1 MKFYDLNAAYS
12 LAQTLYG
19 VEPSPTDFEDIA
31 LNAWTLINNK
41 HTRLYK
47 YVGDT
52 ENHELPLPCNV
63 DIIES
68 VHIPIEDAQMTSN
81 KTVFNSIETL
91 FIENYINCWKR
102 IDDPYYNVGKL
113 VKYKEGD
120 NTLYFTRDYKRVM
133 VIYHGILVNDETGLP
148 MITDKE
154 MQAIAAYVGFAL
166 LYRES
171 FIKRDKNLMQMAMQV
186 KQEWLRACTAARV
199 PEHLSQNDM
208 DKILDASVRWDRKQY
223 GKSIK
228 PIL

>member
-1 MKFYDLNAAYS
+1 MQFYDLNSAYS
-12 LAQTLYG
+12 LANTLYG
-19 VEPSPTDFEDIA
+19 VDPSPTTFEDIA
-31 LNAWTLINNK
+31 INAWLLINNK

-52 ENHELPLPCNV
+52 VEHQLALPCNV

-68 VHIPIEDAQMTSN
+68 VHLPIEDAQMTSN

-102 IDDPYYNVGKL
+102 IDDPYYHTGKL

-120 NTLYFTRDYKRVM
+120 NTLYFTRDYKRVL
-133 VIYHGILVNDETGLP
+133 VIYHGILVNEETGLP

-154 MQAIAAYVGFAL
+154 MQAIATYLGYAMLYKEAL
-166 LYRES
+166 Q
-171 FIKRDKNLMQMAMQV
+171 KRDKNLMQIALQIQ
-186 KQEWLRACTAARV
+186 QEWKRACSAARV
-199 PEHLSQNDM
+199 PEHFSQNDM

-223 GKSIK
+223 SKSMK
-228 PIL
+228 AIL

>member
-1 MKFYDLNAAYS
+1 
-12 LAQTLYG
+12 
-19 VEPSPTDFEDIA
+19 
-31 LNAWTLINNK
+31 
-41 HTRLYK
+41 
-47 YVGDT
+47 
-52 ENHELPLPCNV
+52 
-63 DIIES
+63 
-68 VHIPIEDAQMTSN
+68 
-81 KTVFNSIETL
+81 
-91 FIENYINCWKR
+91 
-102 IDDPYYNVGKL
+102 
-113 VKYKEGD
+113 
-120 NTLYFTRDYKRVM
+120 M

-171 FIKRDKNLMQMAMQV
+171 LQKRDANLMKMAMQV

>member
-12 LAQTLYG
+12 LANTLYG
-19 VEPSPTDFEDIA
+19 VDPSPTDFEDIA
-31 LNAWTLINNK
+31 LNAWILINNK

-47 YVGDT
+47 YIGDT
-52 ENHELPLPCNV
+52 EDHELALPCNV

-102 IDDPYYNVGKL
+102 VDDPYYQTGKL

-154 MQAIAAYVGFAL
+154 MQAIAAYIGFAM
-166 LYRES
+166 LYKES
-171 FIKRDKNLMQMAMQV
+171 LRKKDANLMKMALQV
-186 KQEWLRACTAARV
+186 KQEWLRACSAARV

-208 DKILDASVRWDRKQY
+208 DKILDASVRWDRKLY
-223 GKSIK
+223 GKTMK

>member
-102 IDDPYYNVGKL
+102 IDDPYYQTGKL

-133 VIYHGILVNDETGLP
+133 VIYHGILVNNETGLP

-171 FIKRDKNLMQMAMQV
+171 LQKRDPNLMKMAMQV

-208 DKILDASVRWDRKQY
+208 DKVLDASVRWDRKQY
-223 GKSIK
+223 GKS
-228 PIL
+228 LHSLL

>member
-171 FIKRDKNLMQMAMQV
+171 LQKRDANLMKMAIQV

-223 GKSIK
+223 GKSLK
-228 PIL
+228 SLL

>member
-1 MKFYDLNAAYS
+1 MQFYDLNSVYS
-12 LAQTLYG
+12 LANTLYG
-19 VEPSPTDFEDIA
+19 VDPSPTTFEDIA
-31 LNAWTLINNK
+31 INAWLLINNK

-52 ENHELPLPCNV
+52 VEHQLALPCNV

-68 VHIPIEDAQMTSN
+68 VHLPIEDAQMTSN

-102 IDDPYYNVGKL
+102 IDDPYYHTGKL
-113 VKYKEGD
+113 VKYKEGE
-120 NTLYFTRDYKRVM
+120 NTLYFTRDYKRVL

-154 MQAIAAYVGFAL
+154 MQAIAAYIGYTMIYKEA
-166 LYRES
+166 
-171 FIKRDKNLMQMAMQV
+171 IQKRDKNLMQIALQIQ
-186 KQEWLRACTAARV
+186 QEWKRACSAARV

-223 GKSIK
+223 AKSIK

>member
-12 LAQTLYG
+12 LAQTLYN
-19 VEPSPTDFEDIA
+19 VEPTPTEFEDIA
-31 LNAWTLINNK
+31 LNGWTLINNK

-47 YVGDT
+47 YVSDT
-52 ENHELPLPCNV
+52 IDKQLSLPCNV

-81 KTVFNSIETL
+81 QTVFNSIETL

-102 IDDPYYNVGKL
+102 IDDPYYQTGKL
-113 VKYKEGD
+113 VKYKEGE
-120 NTLYFTRDYKRVM
+120 NTLYFTRDYKKVA
-133 VIYHGILVNDETGLP
+133 VIYHGILVNDDGLP
-148 MITDKE
+148 MITEKE
-154 MQAIAAYVGFAL
+154 LNAIAAYVGYVYIYKMAL
-166 LYRES
+166 RL
-171 FIKRDKNLMQMAMQV
+171 RDKNMTQLALMI
-186 KQEWLRACTAARV
+186 KQDWLKYCSAARV

-208 DKILDASVRWDRKQY
+208 DKVLDASVRWDRKQY

>member
-1 MKFYDLNAAYS
+1 MKLYNLNSAYS
-12 LAQTLYG
+12 LANTLYG
-19 VEPSPTDFEDIA
+19 VDPSPTDFEDIA
-31 LNAWTLINNK
+31 INAWLLINNK

-52 ENHELPLPCNV
+52 VQRELKLPCNV
-63 DIIES
+63 EIIES

-102 IDDPYYNVGKL
+102 IDDPYYQTGKL
-113 VKYKEGD
+113 VKYKEGN
-120 NTLYFTRDYKRVM
+120 NTLYFTRDYKKVI
-133 VIYHGILVNDETGLP
+133 VIYHGILVDSDTGLP

-154 MQAIAAYVGFAL
+154 MQAIAAYIGFAL

-171 FIKRDKNLMQMAMQV
+171 LQKRDKNLMQIALEIEQ
-186 KQEWLRACTAARV
+186 KWKRACTAARI

-223 GKSIK
+223 GKSLK
-228 PIL
+228 SIL

>member
-1 MKFYDLNAAYS
+1 MQFYDLNSVYS
-12 LAQTLYG
+12 LANTLYG
-19 VEPSPTDFEDIA
+19 VDPSPTTFEDIA
-31 LNAWTLINNK
+31 INAWLLINNK

-52 ENHELPLPCNV
+52 VEHQLALPCNV

-68 VHIPIEDAQMTSN
+68 VHLPIEDAQMTSN

-102 IDDPYYNVGKL
+102 IDDPYYHTGKL
-113 VKYKEGD
+113 VKYKEGE
-120 NTLYFTRDYKRVM
+120 NTLYFTRDYKRVL

-154 MQAIAAYVGFAL
+154 MQAIAAYIGYAMI
-166 LYRES
+166 YKEA
-171 FIKRDKNLMQMAMQV
+171 IQKRDKNLMQIALQIQ
-186 KQEWLRACTAARV
+186 QEWKRACSAARV
-199 PEHLSQNDM
+199 SEHLSQNDM

-223 GKSIK
+223 SKSMKSI
-228 PIL
+228 L

>member
-41 HTRLYK
+41 HTRLYR
-47 YVGDT
+47 YIGDT
-52 ENHELPLPCNV
+52 EKHELSLPCNV

-113 VKYKEGD
+113 VKYKEGE

-148 MITDKE
+148 MVTDKE

-171 FIKRDKNLMQMAMQV
+171 LIKRDKNLMQMAMQV

-208 DKILDASVRWDRKQY
+208 DKVLDASVRWDRKQY

>member
-41 HTRLYK
+41 HTRLYR
-47 YVGDT
+47 YIGDT
-52 ENHELPLPCNV
+52 EKHQLVLPCNV

-102 IDDPYYNVGKL
+102 IDDPYYSVGKL
-113 VKYKEGD
+113 VKYKEGE

-171 FIKRDKNLMQMAMQV
+171 LIKRDKNLMQMAMQV

-208 DKILDASVRWDRKQY
+208 DKVLDASVRWDRKQY

>member
-166 LYRES
+166 LYKES
-171 FIKRDKNLMQMAMQV
+171 LIKRDKNLMQMAMQV

-223 GKSIK
+223 GKS
-228 PIL
+228 LHSLL

>member
-102 IDDPYYNVGKL
+102 IDDPYYQTGKL

-133 VIYHGILVNDETGLP
+133 VIYHGILVNNETGLP

-171 FIKRDKNLMQMAMQV
+171 LQKRDPNLMQMAMQI

>member
-133 VIYHGILVNDETGLP
+133 VIYHGILVNNETGLP

-171 FIKRDKNLMQMAMQV
+171 LIKRDKNLMQMAMQV

>member
-1 MKFYDLNAAYS
+1 MKFYDLNATYS

-113 VKYKEGD
+113 VKYKEGN

-171 FIKRDKNLMQMAMQV
+171 LQKRDPNLMKMAIQV

-208 DKILDASVRWDRKQY
+208 DKVLDASVRWDRKQY
-223 GKSIK
+223 GKS
-228 PIL
+228 LHSLL

>member
-171 FIKRDKNLMQMAMQV
+171 LQKRDANLMKMAMQV

>member
-1 MKFYDLNAAYS
+1 MQFYDLNSVYS
-12 LAQTLYG
+12 LANTLYG
-19 VEPSPTDFEDIA
+19 VDPSPTTFEDIA
-31 LNAWTLINNK
+31 INAWLLINNK

-52 ENHELPLPCNV
+52 VEHQLALPCNV

-68 VHIPIEDAQMTSN
+68 VHLPIEDAQMTSN

-102 IDDPYYNVGKL
+102 IDDPYYHTGKL
-113 VKYKEGD
+113 VKYKEGE
-120 NTLYFTRDYKRVM
+120 NTLYFTRDYKRVL

-154 MQAIAAYVGFAL
+154 MQAIAAYIGYAMI
-166 LYRES
+166 YKEA
-171 FIKRDKNLMQMAMQV
+171 IQKRDKNLMQIALQIQ
-186 KQEWLRACTAARV
+186 QEWKRACSAARV

-208 DKILDASVRWDRKQY
+208 DKILDASVRWDRKIY
-223 GKSIK
+223 GKSLHS
-228 PIL
+228 IL

>member
-41 HTRLYK
+41 HTRLYR

-52 ENHELPLPCNV
+52 EKHQLALPCNV

-68 VHIPIEDAQMTSN
+68 VNLPIEDAQMTSN

-91 FIENYINCWKR
+91 FIENYINDWKR
-102 IDDPYYNVGKL
+102 IDDPYYSVGKL
-113 VKYKEGD
+113 VKYKEGE

-166 LYRES
+166 LYKES
-171 FIKRDKNLMQMAMQV
+171 LQKRDKNLMQMAMQV

-208 DKILDASVRWDRKQY
+208 DKVLDASVRWDRKQY
-223 GKSIK
+223 GKS
-228 PIL
+228 LHSLL

>member
-1 MKFYDLNAAYS
+1 MKFYNFNAAYS

-19 VEPSPTDFEDIA
+19 VEPNPNDFEDIA
-31 LNAWTLINNK
+31 LNAWILINNK

-47 YVGDT
+47 YVADT
-52 ENHELPLPCNV
+52 EDKELPLPCNV

-81 KTVFNSIETL
+81 QTVFNSIETL

-102 IDDPYYNVGKL
+102 IDDPYYQVGKL

-120 NTLYFTRDYKRVM
+120 NTLYFTRDYKKVC
-133 VIYHGILVNDETGLP
+133 VIYHGILADEDTGLP

-154 MQAIAAYVGFAL
+154 MNAIAAYVAYSMIFK
-166 LYRES
+166 ES
-171 FIKRDKNLMQMAMQV
+171 LQKRDGNLMKLAQV
-186 KQEWLRACTAARV
+186 IKADWLKYCSAARV

-208 DKILDASVRWDRKQY
+208 DKILDAKVRWDRKQY
-223 GKSIK
+223 SKSLK

>member
-102 IDDPYYNVGKL
+102 IDDPYYHVGKL

-154 MQAIAAYVGFAL
+154 MQAIAAYVGFAI

-171 FIKRDKNLMQMAMQV
+171 LQKRDANLMQIAMQV

-223 GKSIK
+223 GKS
-228 PIL
+228 LHSLL

>member
-1 MKFYDLNAAYS
+1 MKLYDFNSAYS

-41 HTRLYK
+41 HTRLYR

-52 ENHELPLPCNV
+52 IEKQLQLPCNV
-63 DIIES
+63 DVIES

-81 KTVFNSIETL
+81 QTVFNSIETL

-113 VKYKEGD
+113 VKYKEGE

-133 VIYHGILVNDETGLP
+133 VIYHGVLVNDESGLP

-154 MQAIAAYVGFAL
+154 MQAIAAYIGYAII
-166 LYRES
+166 YKES
-171 FIKRDKNLMQMAMQV
+171 LVKRDSNLMKMAQV
-186 KQEWLRACTAARV
+186 LKADWLKYCSAARV

-208 DKILDASVRWDRKQY
+208 DKVLDASVRWDRKQL
-223 GKSIK
+223 GKTFK
-228 PIL
+228 AIL

>member
-41 HTRLYK
+41 HTRLYR
-47 YVGDT
+47 YVEDT
-52 ENHELPLPCNV
+52 EKHQLALPCNV

-102 IDDPYYNVGKL
+102 IDDPYYNIGKL

-154 MQAIAAYVGFAL
+154 MQAIAAYVGFTL
-166 LYRES
+166 LYKES
-171 FIKRDKNLMQMAMQV
+171 LQKRDKNLMQMAMQV

-208 DKILDASVRWDRKQY
+208 DKVLDASVRWDRKQY

>member
-52 ENHELPLPCNV
+52 ENHELSLPCNV

-102 IDDPYYNVGKL
+102 IDDPYYQTGKL

-133 VIYHGILVNDETGLP
+133 VIYHGILVNEETGLP

-171 FIKRDKNLMQMAMQV
+171 LQKRDPNLMQMAIQV

>member
-171 FIKRDKNLMQMAMQV
+171 LIKRDKNLMQMAIQV

-223 GKSIK
+223 GKS
-228 PIL
+228 LHSLL

>member
-113 VKYKEGD
+113 VKYIEGD

-133 VIYHGILVNDETGLP
+133 VIYHGILVNNETGLP

-166 LYRES
+166 LYKES
-171 FIKRDKNLMQMAMQV
+171 LIKRDKNLMQMAMQV
-186 KQEWLRACTAARV
+186 KLEWLRACTAARV

-223 GKSIK
+223 SKSLK
-228 PIL
+228 SLL

>member
-1 MKFYDLNAAYS
+1 MQFYDLNSVYS
-12 LAQTLYG
+12 LANTLYG
-19 VEPSPTDFEDIA
+19 VDPSPTTFEDIA
-31 LNAWTLINNK
+31 INAWLLINNK

-52 ENHELPLPCNV
+52 VEHQLALPCNV

-68 VHIPIEDAQMTSN
+68 VHLPIEDAQMTSN

-102 IDDPYYNVGKL
+102 IDDPYYHTGKL
-113 VKYKEGD
+113 VKYKEGE
-120 NTLYFTRDYKRVM
+120 NTLYFTRDYKRVL

-154 MQAIAAYVGFAL
+154 MQAIAAYIGYAMI
-166 LYRES
+166 YKEA
-171 FIKRDKNLMQMAMQV
+171 IQKRDKNLMQIALQIQ
-186 KQEWLRACTAARV
+186 QEWKRACSAARV

-208 DKILDASVRWDRKQY
+208 DKILEANVRWDRKQY
-223 GKSIK
+223 AKSMK

>member
-52 ENHELPLPCNV
+52 KNHELPLPCNV

-133 VIYHGILVNDETGLP
+133 VIYHGILVNNETGLP

-166 LYRES
+166 LYKES
-171 FIKRDKNLMQMAMQV
+171 LVKRDKNLMQMAMQV
-186 KQEWLRACTAARV
+186 KLEWLRACTAARV

-223 GKSIK
+223 GKS
-228 PIL
+228 LHSLL

>member
-12 LAQTLYG
+12 LAQTLYE

-102 IDDPYYNVGKL
+102 IDDPYYQTGKL

-133 VIYHGILVNDETGLP
+133 VIYHGILVNDKTGLP

-171 FIKRDKNLMQMAMQV
+171 LQKRDGNLMTMAMQV

>member
-171 FIKRDKNLMQMAMQV
+171 LQKRDPNLMKMALQV

-208 DKILDASVRWDRKQY
+208 DKVLDASVRWDRKQY
-223 GKSIK
+223 GKS
-228 PIL
+228 LHSLL

>member
-1 MKFYDLNAAYS
+1 MQFYDLNSVYS
-12 LAQTLYG
+12 LANTLYG
-19 VEPSPTDFEDIA
+19 VDPSPTTFEDIA
-31 LNAWTLINNK
+31 INAWLLINNK

-52 ENHELPLPCNV
+52 VEHQLALPCNV

-68 VHIPIEDAQMTSN
+68 VHLPIEDAQMTSN

-102 IDDPYYNVGKL
+102 IDDPYYHTGKL
-113 VKYKEGD
+113 VKYKEGE
-120 NTLYFTRDYKRVM
+120 NTLYFTRDYKRVL

-154 MQAIAAYVGFAL
+154 MQAIAAYIGYAMI
-166 LYRES
+166 YKEA
-171 FIKRDKNLMQMAMQV
+171 IQKRDKNLMQIALQIQ
-186 KQEWLRACTAARV
+186 QEWKRACSAARV

-223 GKSIK
+223 SKSMKSI
-228 PIL
+228 L

>member
-52 ENHELPLPCNV
+52 ENHELSLPCNV

-133 VIYHGILVNDETGLP
+133 VIYHGILVNNETGLP

-171 FIKRDKNLMQMAMQV
+171 LIKRDKNLMQMAMQV

-223 GKSIK
+223 GKS
-228 PIL
+228 LHSLL

>member
-102 IDDPYYNVGKL
+102 IDDPYYQTGKL

-133 VIYHGILVNDETGLP
+133 VIYHGILVNDKTGLP

-171 FIKRDKNLMQMAMQV
+171 LQKRDGNLMTMAMQV

>member
-41 HTRLYK
+41 HTRLYR

-52 ENHELPLPCNV
+52 EKHQLSLPCNV

-113 VKYKEGD
+113 VKYKEGE

-171 FIKRDKNLMQMAMQV
+171 LIKRDKNLMQMAMQV

>member
-102 IDDPYYNVGKL
+102 IDDPYYNIGKL

-171 FIKRDKNLMQMAMQV
+171 LIKRDKNLMQMAMQV

>member
-171 FIKRDKNLMQMAMQV
+171 LQKRDGNLMKMAMQV

>member
-68 VHIPIEDAQMTSN
+68 VHLPIEDAQMTSN

-171 FIKRDKNLMQMAMQV
+171 LQKRDGNLTKMAMQV